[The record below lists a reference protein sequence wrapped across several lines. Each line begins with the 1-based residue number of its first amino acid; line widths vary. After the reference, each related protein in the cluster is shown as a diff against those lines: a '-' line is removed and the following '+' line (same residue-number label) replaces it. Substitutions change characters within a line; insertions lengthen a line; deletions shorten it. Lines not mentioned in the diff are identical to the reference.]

1 MAMEKVC
8 FTGALR
14 WVMRT
19 VFMRP
24 QAYTQKQRSAL
35 SNQFSVLGSQFS
47 ARVFLGGT
55 LENSSWSL
63 VLGSVSVFS
72 GGQLTSRSG
81 VLKPARSRVIIGENA
96 RREGGLAEQLQTPA
110 KRLKLQM
117 KAKDLSPRMDA
128 DQHGFEN
135 ARRIRSTSR
144 Q

>member
-1 MAMEKVC
+1 MPMEKVC
-8 FTGALR
+8 FTGDLR

-24 QAYTQKQRSAL
+24 QAYTQKQQSAL
-35 SNQFSVLGSQFS
+35 SIQFSVLGSQFS

-55 LENSSWSL
+55 LENSPWSL

-72 GGQLTSRSG
+72 GGQVTSRSG

-96 RREGGLAEQLQTPA
+96 MGEGGLQSSSRRPA

-117 KAKDLSPRMDA
+117 KAKALFAA
-128 DQHGFEN
+128 DG
-135 ARRIRSTSR
+135 RGSTRI
-144 Q
+144 